1 MAQPKLYLLFD
12 KLTKK
17 ELLQLRK
24 FLQSPYFTQRKDL
37 FRLFETL
44 AEDRQRERPHPEKKI
59 LYRKVFP
66 KKAYRDL
73 RLRATMSDLQEMIE
87 QFLLIETS
95 SMQSLDAKMELTRL
109 YRQRDIPKHFHH
121 TFRESGELLEEAP
134 QRDAQYY
141 QRRLELQ
148 TEWLQFALR
157 SSRTAELNLQEIAD
171 TLDTAYIIRKLR
183 HTCTQL
189 SHQKVFQTEYDFG
202 FLPSLL
208 PVLES
213 SPLLEI
219 PAVAVYYYC
228 YRFLTEAYSPEH
240 FQTFRK
246 TLFDYEEHFPDE
258 ELKSLFLLAINF
270 CIRQF
275 NEGDLFF
282 AEEGLTLYSKG
293 LERGLLLEN
302 GRISRFALNNIV
314 GFGIR
319 LQAWERVNFFLEEY
333 GPRLEAENRESTLHF
348 NRARLAY
355 ARKDY
360 RQAMLLLQSS
370 DFKDL
375 VNNLITKTILLKI
388 YYELGE
394 FDSLESHLTS
404 MEAFIRRH
412 KLSDY
417 HRKNYRNI
425 ILATRKLLNLPP
437 GDRQERKVVKKS
449 IEGLQPLSERDW
461 FLALLSN

>member
-1 MAQPKLYLLFD
+1 LAKPKLYLLFD

-17 ELLQLRK
+17 ELIQLRK
-24 FLQSPYFTQRKDL
+24 FLQSPYFTRRQDL
-37 FRLFETL
+37 FRLFEAL
-44 AEDRQRERPHPEKKI
+44 AEDRQRERPHPEKKA

-66 KKAYRDL
+66 GKAYRDL
-73 RLRATMSDLQEMIE
+73 RLRATMSDLQEVIE
-87 QFLLIETS
+87 QFLLIETR
-95 SMQSLDAKMELTRL
+95 SMKSLETKMELTRL

-121 TFRESGELLEEAP
+121 TFRESEKLLEEAP
-134 QRDAQYY
+134 RRDAQYY
-141 QRRLELQ
+141 QNRLELQ

-157 SSRTAELNLQEIAD
+157 SRRTAELNLQEIAD
-171 TLDTAYIIRKLR
+171 TLDTTYIIRKLR

-208 PVLES
+208 PALEN
-213 SPLLEI
+213 SPLLAI
-219 PAVAVYYYC
+219 PAVSVYYYC
-228 YRFLTEAYSPEH
+228 YRFLTEAYSLEH
-240 FQTFRK
+240 FQTFRR
-246 TLFDYEEHFPDE
+246 TLFTHQLYFPDE

-270 CIRQF
+270 CIRKF
-275 NEGDLFF
+275 NEGDLHF
-282 AEEGLTLYSKG
+282 AKEGFTLYKQGFESG
-293 LERGLLLEN
+293 VLLEN
-302 GRISRFALNNIV
+302 GRLSRFAFNNFI

-319 LQAWERVNFFLEEY
+319 LGAFDRVNHFLKDY
-333 GPRLEAENRESTLHF
+333 GKALESEQRESTLHF

-355 ARKDY
+355 AQKDY
-360 RQAMLLLQSS
+360 HQAMLLLQNS

-425 ILATRKLLNLPP
+425 ILVTRKLLNLPP
-437 GDRQERKVVKKS
+437 GDRQERKLVKES

-461 FLALLSN
+461 FLALLSK